1 MDCDI
6 TTLDHE
12 IMCPTKKIETT
23 KFYLVFNGYAHYIP
37 GSLLFSGLGDKLYC
51 SFKFSSEVDYISI
64 DSHILGIYHRLYD
77 GENNTVR
84 FASPNNPNFII
95 DVSEYTGYESRAE
108 DDTDIPSI
116 EYLRKWEKRLKEK
129 ELKINETLIRIE
141 KEEEKIRERTEE
153 LNKKEKENK
162 EKIENYEKEIQELN
176 EKVKKDKDLIWHLI
190 NYCNQ
195 TSHS

>member
-6 TTLDHE
+6 TTWDHE

-190 NYCNQ
+190 N
-195 TSHS
+195 

>member
-6 TTLDHE
+6 TTWDHE

-37 GSLLFSGLGDKLYC
+37 GSLLFFGLGDKLYC

-141 KEEEKIRERTEE
+141 KEKEKIRERT
-153 LNKKEKENK
+153 KK
-162 EKIENYEKEIQELN
+162 KI
-176 EKVKKDKDLIWHLI
+176 KKKLKIMKKKFK
-190 NYCNQ
+190 N
-195 TSHS
+195 

>member
-6 TTLDHE
+6 TTWDHE

-37 GSLLFSGLGDKLYC
+37 GSLLFFGLGDKLYC

-95 DVSEYTGYESRAE
+95 V
-108 DDTDIPSI
+108 
-116 EYLRKWEKRLKEK
+116 
-129 ELKINETLIRIE
+129 
-141 KEEEKIRERTEE
+141 
-153 LNKKEKENK
+153 
-162 EKIENYEKEIQELN
+162 
-176 EKVKKDKDLIWHLI
+176 
-190 NYCNQ
+190 
-195 TSHS
+195 